1 YTISYFVL
9 LLPLAVLGFRSFF
22 DWVGQKLTEKDFG
35 KEGKGDLVKT
45 GVLAAVLL
53 LAVFLPLT
61 HSFDCLSEG
70 SAAFAAYLK

>member
-1 YTISYFVL
+1 MSQVH
-9 LLPLAVLGFRSFF
+9 
-22 DWVGQKLTEKDFG
+22 
-35 KEGKGDLVKT
+35 KT
-45 GVLAAVLL
+45 KIVVSPWTVLL